1 MALIPYFEFV
11 LPLIFF
17 IVAFVYSSVG
27 LGGGSSY
34 TALMAIVGMGT
45 LVVPM
50 MSLSLNLFVSTLGG
64 YNFLRNKHG
73 KLSIILPFL
82 ISAVPFAYLG
92 GALHLSKTVFLWVL
106 LMSLIVVAV
115 RIYFWKDAGFRL
127 DLNRQKK
134 IIISLIFGSILGLV
148 AGIVGIGGG
157 IYLIPI
163 IIMFRIG
170 SPKEAAATAAIFVWS
185 VSFSGLVSRLQ
196 YNSID
201 LTQYMPLITAVIIG
215 GFLGSYMGSFKLSPK
230 AMEKILGLIILMAI
244 VFLFKRLL
252 F

>member
-1 MALIPYFEFV
+1 MELIPYVEFV

-34 TALMAIVGMGT
+34 TALMAIVGMSI

-50 MSLSLNLFVSTLGG
+50 MSLLLNLFVSTLGA

-92 GALHLSKTVFLWVL
+92 GTLHLSKTVFLWVL
-106 LMSLIVVAV
+106 LISLIVVAV
-115 RIYFWKDAGFRL
+115 RIYFWKDASFRL

-163 IIMFRIG
+163 VIMFRIG

-201 LTQYMPLITAVIIG
+201 LTQYVPLITAVIIG
-215 GFLGSYMGSFKLSPK
+215 GFWGSYMGSFRLSPK

-244 VFLFKRLL
+244 VFLFKKLL
-252 F
+252 S